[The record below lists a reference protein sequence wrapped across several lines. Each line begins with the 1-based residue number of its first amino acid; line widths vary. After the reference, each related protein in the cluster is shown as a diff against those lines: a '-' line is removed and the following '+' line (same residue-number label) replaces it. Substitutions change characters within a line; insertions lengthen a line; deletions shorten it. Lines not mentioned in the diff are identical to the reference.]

1 MGPTECIPACS
12 MFGWDDVVWIKRNV
26 IQFKMITMMAKSISK
41 YIISLLSLSNDE
53 LPVSE

>member
-41 YIISLLSLSNDE
+41 YIISLLSLK
-53 LPVSE
+53 